1 MKTITTLTTYFVPPE
16 SGAAVR
22 LQRLV
27 RRLGQYKW
35 ALYVERFSGFAS
47 GFPPSGELGKLRKEA
62 PMPWRARMRR
72 MGTWRYGR
80 TLEEVLAKLIKDMEI
95 HQERVCG
102 DDSPNEKGQR

>member
-1 MKTITTLTTYFVPPE
+1 
-16 SGAAVR
+16 
-22 LQRLV
+22 
-27 RRLGQYKW
+27 
-35 ALYVERFSGFAS
+35 
-47 GFPPSGELGKLRKEA
+47 
-62 PMPWRARMRR
+62 MPWRARMRR